1 MAHIGDADFYR
12 QIAESFPSN
21 SVILMEGVSD
31 DKNLLTNKLS
41 YRRMAQ
47 TLGLSEQQKEFKP
60 RTREIVRAD
69 VDVSEFATDTIDLLN
84 LVSLV
89 HSRGLNNDTLL
100 KLTQYAPPPHFEEQ
114 LLDDILRKRN
124 RRLLEN
130 IRSIALGVGFPLL
143 LMLVWDR
150 AVAITGT
157 RLVPSPREVA
167 VMMYDFSFGG
177 IYDDAF
183 SGTILTHVWKS
194 MTRVYGGFLLAALIG
209 IPLGLMIGR
218 IRVLRQLLDP
228 TINLLRP
235 IPVTAWL
242 PLSMIFFGLG
252 PNAAIF
258 LVFLG
263 AFYPILLN
271 TIFGVRSV
279 DVRLFEAA
287 AMLGCSGSGMFR
299 QVVLPASLPA
309 IFSGLRIA
317 HGFAWILIVVG
328 EMTGVP
334 TGLGSVI
341 MDGRTLSRTDL
352 VVTGMIV
359 IGVCGFVTDRLI
371 VMISNRLL
379 QWSPQHHA

>member
-1 MAHIGDADFYR
+1 
-12 QIAESFPSN
+12 
-21 SVILMEGVSD
+21 
-31 DKNLLTNKLS
+31 
-41 YRRMAQ
+41 
-47 TLGLSEQQKEFKP
+47 
-60 RTREIVRAD
+60 
-69 VDVSEFATDTIDLLN
+69 
-84 LVSLV
+84 
-89 HSRGLNNDTLL
+89 
-100 KLTQYAPPPHFEEQ
+100 
-114 LLDDILRKRN
+114 
-124 RRLLEN
+124 LLEK
-130 IRSIALGVGFPLL
+130 IRTIALGVGFPLL
-143 LMLVWDR
+143 LLLVWDR

-194 MTRVYGGFLLAALIG
+194 MTRVYGGFFLAALIG

-218 IRVLRQLLDP
+218 IRMLRALLDP

-299 QVVLPASLPA
+299 QVVFPASLPA
-309 IFSGLRIA
+309 IFNGLRIA

-379 QWSPQHHA
+379 QWSPQHHG

>member
-1 MAHIGDADFYR
+1 LNE
-12 QIAESFPSN
+12 Q
-21 SVILMEGVSD
+21 V
-31 DKNLLTNKLS
+31 T
-41 YRRMAQ
+41 
-47 TLGLSEQQKEFKP
+47 TLPE
-60 RTREIVRAD
+60 
-69 VDVSEFATDTIDLLN
+69 
-84 LVSLV
+84 
-89 HSRGLNNDTLL
+89 
-100 KLTQYAPPPHFEEQ
+100 TQHEPEAPAST
-114 LLDDILRKRN
+114 RN
-124 RRLLEN
+124 RSPLRERVKA
-130 IRSIALGVGFPLL
+130 IGLGAGFPILL
-143 LMLVWDR
+143 VALWHFV
-150 AVAITGT
+150 VAITGT
-157 RLVPSPREVA
+157 RLIPSPRQVA

-183 SGTILTHVWKS
+183 SATILTHIWKS
-194 MTRVYGGFLLAALIG
+194 MTRVYGGFFLAAIIG

-218 IRVLRQLLDP
+218 MKILRQLLDP

-271 TIFGVRSV
+271 TIFGVRAV
-279 DVRLFEAA
+279 DPRLFEAA
-287 AMLGCSGSGMFR
+287 SMLGCAGSAMFR
-299 QVVLPASLPA
+299 QIVFPASLPA
-309 IFSGLRIA
+309 IFNGLRVA

-359 IGVCGFVTDRLI
+359 IGAMGFVTDRII
-371 VMISNRLL
+371 VMISNRVLS
-379 QWSPQHHA
+379 WSPQHHA

>member
-1 MAHIGDADFYR
+1 
-12 QIAESFPSN
+12 
-21 SVILMEGVSD
+21 
-31 DKNLLTNKLS
+31 
-41 YRRMAQ
+41 
-47 TLGLSEQQKEFKP
+47 LSEQ
-60 RTREIVRAD
+60 
-69 VDVSEFATDTIDLLN
+69 ATVLPEATQQSTPEAPSAARRRRQLFD
-84 LVSLV
+84 
-89 HSRGLNNDTLL
+89 
-100 KLTQYAPPPHFEEQ
+100 KLGTV
-114 LLDDILRKRN
+114 
-124 RRLLEN
+124 
-130 IRSIALGVGFPLL
+130 ALGVGFPLVL
-143 LMLVWDR
+143 IFLWDR
-150 AVAITGT
+150 AVAVTGT

-167 VMMYDFSFGG
+167 IMMYDFSFGG
-177 IYDDAF
+177 VYDDAF

-194 MTRVYGGFLLAALIG
+194 MTRVYGGFFLAALIG

-218 IRVLRQLLDP
+218 IKLLRQLLDP

-287 AMLGCSGSGMFR
+287 AMLGCSGSAMFR
-299 QVVLPASLPA
+299 QVVFPASLPS
-309 IFSGLRIA
+309 IFNGLRIA

-334 TGLGSVI
+334 EGLGAVI

-352 VVTGMIV
+352 VITGMII
-359 IGVCGFVTDRLI
+359 IGITGFLSDRILL
-371 VMISNRLL
+371 MLSNYFLR
-379 QWSPQHHA
+379 WSPQQHA

>member
-1 MAHIGDADFYR
+1 MVVSEQATALADAAGH
-12 QIAESFPSN
+12 AEPEAP
-21 SVILMEGVSD
+21 VAARRRRHLL
-31 DKNLLTNKLS
+31 DKL
-41 YRRMAQ
+41 RAAA
-47 TLGLSEQQKEFKP
+47 LGL
-60 RTREIVRAD
+60 
-69 VDVSEFATDTIDLLN
+69 
-84 LVSLV
+84 
-89 HSRGLNNDTLL
+89 
-100 KLTQYAPPPHFEEQ
+100 
-114 LLDDILRKRN
+114 
-124 RRLLEN
+124 
-130 IRSIALGVGFPLL
+130 GFPVLL
-143 LMLVWDR
+143 VFLWHY
-150 AVAITGT
+150 AVALTGT
-157 RLVPSPREVA
+157 RLIPTPRQVA

-177 IYDDAF
+177 VYDDAF
-183 SGTILTHVWKS
+183 SATILTHIWKS
-194 MTRVYGGFLLAALIG
+194 MQRVYGGFFLAALIG

-218 IRVLRQLLDP
+218 IKFLRELLDP

-252 PNAAIF
+252 PNAAVF

-271 TIFGVRSV
+271 TVFGVRSV

-287 AMLGCSGSGMFR
+287 AMLGCEGSAMFR

-334 TGLGSVI
+334 TGLGSVV

-359 IGVCGFVTDRLI
+359 IGACGFVTDRII
-371 VMISNRLL
+371 VLISNRFLR
-379 QWSPQHHA
+379 WSPQHHG

>member
-1 MAHIGDADFYR
+1 MAVDDHVTTLPEASDRGAPEAAAASRRR
-12 QIAESFPSN
+12 QRQRLE
-21 SVILMEGVSD
+21 
-31 DKNLLTNKLS
+31 
-41 YRRMAQ
+41 
-47 TLGLSEQQKEFKP
+47 TL
-60 RTREIVRAD
+60 RA
-69 VDVSEFATDTIDLLN
+69 F
-84 LVSLV
+84 
-89 HSRGLNNDTLL
+89 
-100 KLTQYAPPPHFEEQ
+100 
-114 LLDDILRKRN
+114 
-124 RRLLEN
+124 
-130 IRSIALGVGFPLL
+130 ALGVSFPVLL
-143 LMLVWDR
+143 VLIWDR
-150 AVAITGT
+150 AVVVTGT
-157 RLVPSPREVA
+157 RLIPSPYQVA

-177 IYDDAF
+177 VYDDAF
-183 SGTILTHVWKS
+183 SGTILIHIWKS
-194 MTRVYGGFLLAALIG
+194 VQRVYGGFFLAAAIG
-209 IPLGLMIGR
+209 IPLGMMIGR

-228 TINLLRP
+228 TISLLRP

-287 AMLGCSGSGMFR
+287 AMLGCSGTAMFR
-299 QVVLPASLPA
+299 EIILPASLPA
-309 IFSGLRIA
+309 IFNGLRIA

-359 IGVCGFVTDRLI
+359 IGVCGFVTDRII
-371 VMISNRLL
+371 VVISNRVLK
-379 QWSPQHHA
+379 WSPQHHA

>member
-1 MAHIGDADFYR
+1 M
-12 QIAESFPSN
+12 
-21 SVILMEGVSD
+21 
-31 DKNLLTNKLS
+31 
-41 YRRMAQ
+41 
-47 TLGLSEQQKEFKP
+47 SEQVTALPEATPLVAPEAPAPARKRRQMLD
-60 RTREIVRAD
+60 RVRA
-69 VDVSEFATDTIDLLN
+69 
-84 LVSLV
+84 
-89 HSRGLNNDTLL
+89 
-100 KLTQYAPPPHFEEQ
+100 
-114 LLDDILRKRN
+114 
-124 RRLLEN
+124 
-130 IRSIALGVGFPLL
+130 IALGAGFPILL
-143 LMLVWDR
+143 VVLWHFAVLM
-150 AVAITGT
+150 TGT
-157 RLVPSPREVA
+157 RLVPSPYQVA

-183 SGTILTHVWKS
+183 SQTILIHIWKS
-194 MTRVYGGFLLAALIG
+194 MTRVYGGFFLAAIIG

-218 IRVLRQLLDP
+218 LKILRQLLDP
-228 TINLLRP
+228 TINVLRP

-271 TIFGVRSV
+271 TTFGVRSV
-279 DVRLFEAA
+279 DARLFEAA
-287 AMLGCSGSGMFR
+287 SMLGCSGSAMFR
-299 QVVLPASLPA
+299 QVVLPAALPS
-309 IFSGLRIA
+309 IFNGLRVA

-359 IGVCGFVTDRLI
+359 IGVCGFITDRII
-371 VMISNRLL
+371 VMLSNRLL
-379 QWSPQHHA
+379 RWSPQHHA

>member
-1 MAHIGDADFYR
+1 VSEQVTTLPEAAKPITTEAPALPRHRRQLQERLTAVILGASFPVLLVLLWHIGVKY
-12 QIAESFPSN
+12 
-21 SVILMEGVSD
+21 
-31 DKNLLTNKLS
+31 
-41 YRRMAQ
+41 
-47 TLGLSEQQKEFKP
+47 
-60 RTREIVRAD
+60 
-69 VDVSEFATDTIDLLN
+69 
-84 LVSLV
+84 
-89 HSRGLNNDTLL
+89 
-100 KLTQYAPPPHFEEQ
+100 
-114 LLDDILRKRN
+114 
-124 RRLLEN
+124 
-130 IRSIALGVGFPLL
+130 
-143 LMLVWDR
+143 
-150 AVAITGT
+150 TGT
-157 RLVPSPREVA
+157 RLIPSPYNVA
-167 VMMYDFSFGG
+167 VMMYDFTFGG

-183 SGTILTHVWKS
+183 SASILIHIWKS
-194 MTRVYGGFLLAALIG
+194 MTRVYGGFLMAALIG

-218 IRVLRQLLDP
+218 IKLLRQLLDP
-228 TINLLRP
+228 TINVLRP

-287 AMLGCSGSGMFR
+287 AMLGCSGSAMFR
-299 QVVLPASLPA
+299 QVVFPASLPS
-309 IFSGLRIA
+309 IFNGLRVA

-359 IGVCGFVTDRLI
+359 IGAMGFITDRLI
-371 VMISNRLL
+371 VQISNRVLS
-379 QWSPQHHA
+379 WSPQHSG

>member
-1 MAHIGDADFYR
+1 
-12 QIAESFPSN
+12 
-21 SVILMEGVSD
+21 
-31 DKNLLTNKLS
+31 
-41 YRRMAQ
+41 
-47 TLGLSEQQKEFKP
+47 LSEQVLSEQVLGEQVLSDHVTTLP
-60 RTREIVRAD
+60 QASQHSIAEAPATVR
-69 VDVSEFATDTIDLLN
+69 
-84 LVSLV
+84 
-89 HSRGLNNDTLL
+89 R
-100 KLTQYAPPPHFEEQ
+100 
-114 LLDDILRKRN
+114 R
-124 RRLLEN
+124 RRLPEQ
-130 IRSIALGVGFPLL
+130 IRSVALGVGFPLL
-143 LMLVWDR
+143 LVLLWDR

-194 MTRVYGGFLLAALIG
+194 MTRVYGGFFLAALIG

-218 IRVLRQLLDP
+218 IRTLRLLLDP

-287 AMLGCSGSGMFR
+287 AMLGCRGSGMFR

-309 IFSGLRIA
+309 IFNGLRIA
-317 HGFAWILIVVG
+317 NGFAWILIVVG

-359 IGVCGFVTDRLI
+359 IGVCGFVTDRI
-371 VMISNRLL
+371 VVVISNRVL